1 MNKRL
6 RKKKHVGEFVEY
18 GYEIVADVNNFQADE
33 PYLKLVD
40 SFFDAGFSIGGGGH
54 HGKLYFF
61 VMHNTDKRRTCSC
74 TEADKET
81 IKKLLG
87 AMMPEY
93 IMSFTISDL
102 LDAWKA
108 PKEEA
113 E

>member
-33 PYLKLVD
+33 PYIKLVD
-40 SFFDAGFSIGGGGH
+40 SFSDAGFSIGGGGH

-61 VMHNTDKRRTCSC
+61 VMHDTDKRRLCSC

-81 IKKLLG
+81 IKKLLS

-93 IMSFTISDL
+93 VTSFTISDL